1 MALLIETCPGPPL
14 RSSRLREPL
23 VQSGGA
29 PAHRILRAVNEHA
42 KEQATVNRFA
52 VLAKPR
58 LTTLLRLRSVRHLYD
73 PTPGVLNSTFLD
85 GGKSVTLNKLKR
97 ASQPYR
103 DIERFLSAE
112 KVIQYI
118 IDPGLLPVV
127 TALSKDIAGKQLLVT
142 RRVGPLDDDKGVIA
156 HLDGF
161 GVRIM
166 MHFDEA
172 AGETLVVW
180 SCLYGVL

>member
-1 MALLIETCPGPPL
+1 MNE
-14 RSSRLREPL
+14 
-23 VQSGGA
+23 
-29 PAHRILRAVNEHA
+29 HVNEQ
-42 KEQATVNRFA
+42 ETVDRFA

-58 LTTLLRLRSVRHLYD
+58 LTTLLRLRSVRHVYD
-73 PTPGVLNSTFLD
+73 PTPGALNSRFVE
-85 GGKSVTLNKLKR
+85 GGKSVTLDKLKR

-127 TALSKDIAGKQLLVT
+127 TALSKDIAGKNVLVT
-142 RRVGPLDDDKGVIA
+142 RKVATMDDDKGVIG